1 MALNPDGT
9 CCEKEQWNTSFQ
21 LRVKITK
28 LQQLC
33 QAENLMLFI
42 FAVTAH
48 RIRSYPI

>member
-1 MALNPDGT
+1 MVLNPDGT

-21 LRVKITK
+21 FPVKLTK

-33 QAENLMLFI
+33 QAENLMI

-48 RIRSYPI
+48 RIRSCPI